1 MDILGLVL
9 LGEVSSLLDRTA
21 RAAGNPS
28 RLCVRRETTAVTEGV
43 LQNFSEI
50 VSFKTWL
57 IIGLSPGKP

>member
-21 RAAGNPS
+21 HAAGNPS

-50 VSFKTWL
+50 VSFKTW
-57 IIGLSPGKP
+57 